1 MSRTTKNYSS
11 QSHLKGVAVLL
22 LALVLFLSR
31 PMAPLY
37 ARPLSAVLKRIW
49 GVCAVWFL
57 LSGLPLP
64 MARDWMKHNFF
75 LYAIHF
81 AWVRLFNKAGALI
94 LPPHPASALAAY
106 FFMPLMMVAINTLLV
121 KVLTRFSPG
130 LYRILSGNR

>member
-1 MSRTTKNYSS
+1 
-11 QSHLKGVAVLL
+11 
-22 LALVLFLSR
+22 
-31 PMAPLY
+31 
-37 ARPLSAVLKRIW
+37 
-49 GVCAVWFL
+49 
-57 LSGLPLP
+57 
-64 MARDWMKHNFF
+64 MKHNFF

-94 LPPHPASALAAY
+94 LPSHPASALAAY